1 MGLISLGL
9 PSALHLDDAPHGA
22 MPTDGHMRDTFGRV
36 VTDLWVSLTDRY
48 SLRCTYR
55 TPAEGMAWLADEQ
68 LLSTAEMVRLLAIAV
83 TRMDTTS
90 VRFTGGEPLLSKNL
104 DKVVAATAR

>member
-48 SLRCTYR
+48 SLRCTYCM
-55 TPAEGMAWLADEQ
+55 PAEGMAWLADEQ

-90 VRFTGGEPLLSKNL
+90 EPYRWRAAVIEESGRRGGSH
-104 DKVVAATAR
+104 RG